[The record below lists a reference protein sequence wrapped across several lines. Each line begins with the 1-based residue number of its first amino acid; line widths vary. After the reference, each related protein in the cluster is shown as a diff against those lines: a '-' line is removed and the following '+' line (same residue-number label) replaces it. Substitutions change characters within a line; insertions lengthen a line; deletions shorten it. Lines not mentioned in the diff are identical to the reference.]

1 MLNAEYFQKESRRLS
16 KKLMVWV
23 NYTHIVN
30 RVYIYKYLSKIP
42 KSIIFLM
49 TVKPHYISRF
59 WNLPIFSEILD

>member
-30 RVYIYKYLSKIP
+30 RVYIEVFVKNSKKHNISLDSKTP
-42 KSIIFLM
+42 LYFKILKSFN
-49 TVKPHYISRF
+49 Y
-59 WNLPIFSEILD
+59 SEILD